1 MKPYPPE
8 PLSPEE
14 RELAQLTARLGPQG
28 EPSPALDARV
38 LAAAQAALRLA
49 RAAGS
54 PRHKPR
60 WPVALGLAASMV
72 LAVGIAWQLRPLQS
86 SPEIV
91 ASEAP
96 APAQPVAD
104 AQAPSA
110 MAATPMREEAESA
123 AVADVME
130 APAEPATP
138 AETVAKSAPRPAAPP
153 PPAPVL
159 ADRGAVVPD
168 DARARSGQRAAKPAI
183 AADSAV
189 VVQTRT
195 TDRYQPPA
203 PPAPPAPVAM
213 PAPTFAEEPSIA
225 FAPAPLEEVTL
236 HRESADTSTSAAA
249 GNARAYFRNAAA
261 RETSAKAGAANAQ
274 ARENATL
281 DRIEVT
287 GTRLK
292 RTDLQVP
299 VSDDAQLP
307 VNEWLER
314 VRTRYGL
321 GDAGAAKRSL
331 LLFVKDHPGEPVPD
345 DLEPLLEK

>member
-38 LAAAQAALRLA
+38 LAAAQAALRPA
-49 RAAGS
+49 RAAS
-54 PRHKPR
+54 RSRRKPR

-104 AQAPSA
+104 QAPSA
-110 MAATPMREEAESA
+110 MAAAPVSEEAES
-123 AVADVME
+123 VAMAKVME
-130 APAEPATP
+130 APASPAIP

-159 ADRGAVVPD
+159 ANRGTVVPD
-168 DARARSGQRAAKPAI
+168 DARARSGQRAAKPV
-183 AADSAV
+183 AAVDGAV
-189 VVQTRT
+189 VTQSRAAA
-195 TDRYQPPA
+195 DRYQPPA

-213 PAPTFAEEPSIA
+213 PAPASAEEPSIA
-225 FAPAPLEEVTL
+225 FAPSPTEEATP
-236 HRESADTSTSAAA
+236 HQESADASASAAA
-249 GNARAYFRNAAA
+249 GNARAYFRTAAT
-261 RETSAKAGAANAQ
+261 RETSAKASAANAQ
-274 ARENATL
+274 ARESATL
-281 DRIEVT
+281 DRIEVS

-321 GDAGAAKRSL
+321 GDAGAAKKSL

-345 DLEPLLEK
+345 DLEPLLEQ

>member
-38 LAAAQAALRLA
+38 LAAARTALQPSRPA
-49 RAAGS
+49 SRS
-54 PRHKPR
+54 RPKPR

-86 SPEIV
+86 STEIV

-96 APAQPVAD
+96 APAQPEAG

-110 MAATPMREEAESA
+110 MAQAPVSEEAESVA
-123 AVADVME
+123 MADVME
-130 APAEPATP
+130 APASPAIP
-138 AETVAKSAPRPAAPP
+138 AGTVAKSAPRPAAPP

-159 ADRGAVVPD
+159 ADRSTVVPD

-183 AADSAV
+183 AADSSV
-189 VVQTRT
+189 IVQTRT
-195 TDRYQPPA
+195 TDRYQSPA

-213 PAPTFAEEPSIA
+213 PAPAFAEEPSVA

-236 HRESADTSTSAAA
+236 HRESADTSTSAVA
-249 GNARAYFRNAAA
+249 GNARANFRTAAA
-261 RETSAKAGAANAQ
+261 RETSAKASAANAQ
-274 ARENATL
+274 ARESATL
-281 DRIEVT
+281 DRIEVS

-307 VNEWLER
+307 VSEWLER

-321 GDAGAAKRSL
+321 GDAGAAKKSL